1 VYILL
6 AFFYAAF
13 EQMMKNQL
21 LLLLP
26 DGSLLE
32 RAQLLVC

>member
-6 AFFYAAF
+6 ALFYAAF

-21 LLLLP
+21 LLLP

-32 RAQLLVC
+32 RVQLLAC